1 MAFTEQDA
9 EIARSG
15 EDQVARRALKK
26 LHQWPH
32 SRRSHFAHAGGA
44 VLARDLRAGAS
55 VLADAGGPFP
65 QIFIDAWSSV
75 GSC

>member
-1 MAFTEQDA
+1 MAFAEQDA

-32 SRRSHFAHAGGA
+32 SRRSHFADAGGA
-44 VLARDLRAGAS
+44 VLREISEGLSLFWQMREGRFRRYSSIRGA
-55 VLADAGGPFP
+55 V
-65 QIFIDAWSSV
+65 
-75 GSC
+75 

>member
-1 MAFTEQDA
+1 MALTEQDA

-44 VLARDLRAGAS
+44 ILARDRRGVRLFWQMREGRFRRYSSIRGA
-55 VLADAGGPFP
+55 V
-65 QIFIDAWSSV
+65 
-75 GSC
+75 